1 MEIVSNIALISIN
14 ETLIIQLISFLIF
27 LFLINKIMIRPL
39 NGTMAERAIFIE
51 NAKEEITD
59 AGKRINKISEQIRE
73 KEQTVRKE
81 ALEIATEAEN
91 AGGQK
96 ASEIFE
102 NVVREISKLRK
113 QTEQEVDIQV
123 TEARKYIRTESE
135 TLAATIMERILDRR
149 L

>member
-1 MEIVSNIALISIN
+1 MEIASNIALISIN

-51 NAKEEITD
+51 TLIEEIAD
-59 AGKRINKISEQIRE
+59 AGKRISKISVQIRQR
-73 KEQTVRKE
+73 EQAARKE
-81 ALEIATEAEN
+81 ALGMATDAETL
-91 AGGQK
+91 GGQQ

-102 NVVREISKLRK
+102 EVVKEITQLRK
-113 QTEQEVDIQV
+113 QTEKEVDIRV
-123 TEARKYIRTESE
+123 AEARKHVRTESE
-135 TLAATIMERILDRR
+135 SLAETIMERILDRR

>member
-51 NAKEEITD
+51 TVKEEITD

-73 KEQTVRKE
+73 KEQAVRKE
-81 ALEIATEAEN
+81 AFEIAAEAEDT
-91 AGGQK
+91 GGQK

-123 TEARKYIRTESE
+123 TEARKYIQTESE